1 MLQKC
6 QKMLFVTKGAQ
17 KLLKKTKTFCYLL
30 LLFDLKQ
37 KYAKCKTLIS
47 TEAFLFKSYR
57 RADNESSADKFG
69 EEIRLNTEFV
79 IYSSRLSAQLIQQN
93 LWLPIILKWE
103 TLDFLESLKIS
114 KCSHQLLCV
123 SFFLAHGFCFGNT
136 R

>member
-93 LWLPIILKWE
+93 L
-103 TLDFLESLKIS
+103 
-114 KCSHQLLCV
+114 
-123 SFFLAHGFCFGNT
+123 
-136 R
+136 